1 MVIRR
6 MAWGRPGNSGS
17 NETRGLA
24 SEGLSGLVPDHA
36 AALCHAYESLG
47 LGAFWSSDAEGRL
60 TYLSPAARAL
70 LATDGDPVGRT
81 LLDLFHNEDGASEAG
96 SERSLRFVLARRT
109 RFERLIVRSGVAAR
123 PRWWS
128 LSGEAVHHRG
138 QFVGFHGHCADISDQ
153 RRDAEETSRLAL
165 HDPLTGLANR
175 RHMHQTLAR
184 TLAALAPPG
193 APAPRC

>member
-60 TYLSPAARAL
+60 TYLSPLRARCWPPMA
-70 LATDGDPVGRT
+70 
-81 LLDLFHNEDGASEAG
+81 
-96 SERSLRFVLARRT
+96 
-109 RFERLIVRSGVAAR
+109 IRSGARCSICSTTRMAPAR
-123 PRWWS
+123 PAANGR
-128 LSGEAVHHRG
+128 
-138 QFVGFHGHCADISDQ
+138 CASCW
-153 RRDAEETSRLAL
+153 
-165 HDPLTGLANR
+165 
-175 RHMHQTLAR
+175 
-184 TLAALAPPG
+184 PG
-193 APAPRC
+193 APGSSG

>member
-6 MAWGRPGNSGS
+6 MAWGRPGKQWQQS
-17 NETRGLA
+17 ETGGLA

-36 AALCHAYESLG
+36 AACAMPMSPG
-47 LGAFWSSDAEGRL
+47 PGRVL
-60 TYLSPAARAL
+60 VERCRRPADLPRPAARDA
-70 LATDGDPVGRT
+70 GHRWRSGGRT
-81 LLDLFHNEDGASEAG
+81 LLDLFAHDEADG
-96 SERSLRFVLARRT
+96 ERSLRFVLARRT
-109 RFERLIVRSGVAAR
+109 RFERLIVRSGSGASGAGGRCRAR
-123 PRWWS
+123 RCIT
-128 LSGEAVHHRG
+128 G

-175 RHMHQTLAR
+175 RHMTRPWRAR
-184 TLAALAPPG
+184 WPRWLPPG